1 MHPTINHKS
10 RVLFV
15 LKYRQLYSDVT
26 FSKTEEEQ
34 PYTYFSSGLLNSA
47 NQVNEMLNDHH
58 VESKLVQVVDN
69 NAIDRE
75 VTYYKKLENGK
86 YEKPTDV
93 IIEALWVVPE
103 KFEVLQKLHPNVR
116 WIIRLHSETPFM
128 ANEGIAME
136 WILKYLSYKNVYV
149 GVNSLR
155 MLEDLKGILPMVK
168 EYKLMYLPNYYDYKK
183 NFIETTPVE
192 KDPGLIDIAC
202 FGAIRPLKNQLLQAM
217 AAIKYAKEHGLKL
230 NFHINGSRVENK
242 GDNVLKNIRA
252 MFAGLDTTKYNLVEH
267 GWMTPPDFR
276 ILCAS
281 MDLGMQVSL
290 TETFNIVSSDM
301 VAQNVPIVVSDEV
314 MWASCA
320 SKVSDPTDINSI
332 VSKMKFVMGMGT
344 LGVYLNKRGLR
355 ASNQQAVGDWLHT
368 FKK

>member
-1 MHPTINHKS
+1 MHPFNHHSK
-10 RVLFV
+10 VLFV

-47 NQVNEMLNDHH
+47 KQVNDMLNDHH
-58 VESKLVQVVDN
+58 VESKLVQVIDN

-75 VTYYKKLENGK
+75 VTYYKQLENGK
-86 YEKPTDV
+86 YEKATDV

-103 KFEVLQKLHPNVR
+103 KFKVLQKLHPKVR
-116 WIIRLHSETPFM
+116 WIVRLHSETPFM

-136 WILKYLSYKNVYV
+136 WTLKYLAEPNVYV
-149 GVNSLR
+149 AVNSLR
-155 MLEDLKGILPMVK
+155 MLEDLKGILSC
-168 EYKLMYLPNYYDYKK
+168 EQHHKLMYLPNYYDYKK
-183 NFIETTPVE
+183 NFIETTPVQ
-192 KDPGLIDIAC
+192 KDPDTIDIAC

-217 AAIKYAKEHGLKL
+217 AAIKYAKEHNLKL
-230 NFHINGSRVENK
+230 NFHLNGSRVENK
-242 GDNVLKNIRA
+242 GDNVIKNIRA
-252 MFAGLDTTKYNLVEH
+252 MFAGLDTTKYTLVEH
-267 GWMTPPDFR
+267 GWMTPIDFR
-276 ILCAS
+276 VLCTE

-290 TETFNIVSSDM
+290 TETFNIVTADM
-301 VAQNVPIVVSDEV
+301 VAQGVPVVVSDEV

-332 VSKMKFVMGMGT
+332 VSKMKFVLGMGT

-355 ASNQQAVGDWLHT
+355 ASNIQCVGDWLHY
-368 FKK
+368 FRK